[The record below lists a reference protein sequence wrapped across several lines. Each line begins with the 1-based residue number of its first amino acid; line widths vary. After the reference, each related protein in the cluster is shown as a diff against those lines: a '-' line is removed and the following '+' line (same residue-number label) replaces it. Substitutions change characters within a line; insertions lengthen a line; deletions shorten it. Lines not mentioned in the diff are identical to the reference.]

1 MINRFIA
8 ILLLIILSPI
18 FLITA
23 LIILVNSGFPV
34 FYRQKRVGINN
45 THFLIYKFRTMQKDL
60 PDIPTHKVKNPQLLY
75 TKTGSVLRKLSL
87 DEFPQLLNIIK
98 GDMVFV
104 GPRPALH
111 NQDDLIKLRT
121 DVNIHQL
128 TPGITGWAQ
137 VNGRDELSIPDKVSY
152 DRFYLNNKSQ
162 FLNIKIIILT
172 VLKVLGMKNVSH

>member
-8 ILLLIILSPI
+8 VLLLIILSPI

-23 LIILVNSGFPV
+23 LIIIIDSGFPV

-60 PDIPTHKVKNPQLLY
+60 PDIPTHQVKNPQLLY
-75 TKTGSVLRKLSL
+75 TKTGPVLRKLSL
-87 DEFPQLLNIIK
+87 DEFPQLLNIVK
-98 GDMVFV
+98 GDMVFI

-111 NQDDLIKLRT
+111 NQDDLIELRT
-121 DVNIHQL
+121 DANIHQL

-137 VNGRDELSIPDKVSY
+137 VNGRDDLSIPQKVIYDKY
-152 DRFYLNNKSQ
+152 YLHNRSL
-162 FLNIKIIILT
+162 FLNLKIIVFT
-172 VLKVLGMKNVSH
+172 AFKVLGMKGVSH